1 MKNKIASFFSNFV
14 LLVLSL
20 CVAIIV
26 AEIALP
32 FFKIRT
38 IEEAVYHV
46 RRPVVQFVY
55 GKYHRK
61 TSYTLKKNLRNIRL
75 SYPNQLDYTI
85 DTNKYGFRGP
95 DWDLSPERKNIIIL
109 GDSFAFGW
117 GVQWEQTAGKIIEN
131 ELQKQNPAFQTINL
145 SIPGYSIKEI
155 IRSLDLFKGL
165 LQPVAVVYIFCPN
178 DLESITAP
186 VAPGVYDIEYH
197 PPRNAEKSFQ
207 QMVARNQ
214 PDSWTWNK
222 FYRGSYCKAY
232 HARVIRPLFSK
243 RIRQSLSIDP
253 APQGFDFPPPI
264 NPVENPAGS
273 PEAQFLTYCLT
284 RLRSNLQGELYLL
297 STSDKYDLLRK
308 DQPNSRRW
316 LLRKFCLENPKIH
329 FIDFESIIRK
339 IPDSRNCYLDFDD
352 HWSAQGHTLAAR
364 LVLEKMKSSQCK

>member
-145 SIPGYSIKEI
+145 SIPGY
-155 IRSLDLFKGL
+155 
-165 LQPVAVVYIFCPN
+165 
-178 DLESITAP
+178 
-186 VAPGVYDIEYH
+186 
-197 PPRNAEKSFQ
+197 
-207 QMVARNQ
+207 
-214 PDSWTWNK
+214 
-222 FYRGSYCKAY
+222 
-232 HARVIRPLFSK
+232 
-243 RIRQSLSIDP
+243 
-253 APQGFDFPPPI
+253 
-264 NPVENPAGS
+264 
-273 PEAQFLTYCLT
+273 
-284 RLRSNLQGELYLL
+284 
-297 STSDKYDLLRK
+297 KY
-308 DQPNSRRW
+308 
-316 LLRKFCLENPKIH
+316 
-329 FIDFESIIRK
+329 
-339 IPDSRNCYLDFDD
+339 
-352 HWSAQGHTLAAR
+352 
-364 LVLEKMKSSQCK
+364 